1 MYKCLQHCGI
11 SNSIL
16 YSIIRTREDVI
27 SFLLLLLFFLMKLEI
42 IIFINLWLIEIQEDK
57 SLLLALGN
65 Y

>member
-1 MYKCLQHCGI
+1 
-11 SNSIL
+11 
-16 YSIIRTREDVI
+16 
-27 SFLLLLLFFLMKLEI
+27 MKLEI